1 MPDTVARHCSNAAPT
16 QQQAKNNSQ
25 AIEPPSINKSRS
37 GRSGAEPTWLIL
49 YSNAMNPVV
58 LPPGCAKLFT
68 KPAPTGSATAANMTI
83 PIVFNTAGDPV
94 QMGLVAS
101 LNRPGGNVTGV
112 ANLHMQLAALLDQP

>member
-1 MPDTVARHCSNAAPT
+1 LADTVFECHESGGVAAWLR
-16 QQQAKNNSQ
+16 QAVY
-25 AIEPPSINKSRS
+25 
-37 GRSGAEPTWLIL
+37 T
-49 YSNAMNPVV
+49 
-58 LPPGCAKLFT
+58 
-68 KPAPTGSATAANMTI
+68 APTGSATAANTTI

>member
-1 MPDTVARHCSNAAPT
+1 MAWMT
-16 QQQAKNNSQ
+16 
-25 AIEPPSINKSRS
+25 PPIPEVMLESRS
-37 GRSGAEPTWLIL
+37 TATRVTLGAICLSSSSHFPLIL

-68 KPAPTGSATAANMTI
+68 KPAPTGSATAANTTI